1 MSRADLAVSQSEVP
15 DMTSHRACAMASL
28 LLLASLPAAAADS
41 TGLSYE
47 VRFTE
52 EEMTLD
58 GQARE
63 KSWALAPAIELTDRH
78 YPGLIA
84 IDSVSTRVK
93 ALWNDKGLLV
103 LYHCLDADIKAE
115 VTERDGR
122 VYTDDTVEL
131 FLDPDMDGTYY
142 LQVAVNPRSA
152 RRDLLIPEAGGRT
165 STRTW
170 DSGLLCAVTGERTVL
185 DRSDR
190 DEWWTV
196 EMFLPWS
203 GLGRK
208 ALELSWERDGV
219 TYGVDARDVLGEQA
233 VPPKAGDRWRAN
245 FNRFDQGR
253 GEAKVITDDEGG
265 QIGYKDGDVA
275 SGWGVSPTSGSFHV
289 PDYWG
294 VLVFV
299 KEE

>member
-1 MSRADLAVSQSEVP
+1 MTLLA
-15 DMTSHRACAMASL
+15 AL
-28 LLLASLPAAAADS
+28 LLLACLPAAADPAE
-41 TGLSYE
+41 LSYE
-47 VRFTE
+47 VRFTDE
-52 EEMTLD
+52 RMTLD
-58 GQARE
+58 GHARE
-63 KSWALAPAIELTDRH
+63 SSWALAPTIELTDRH
-78 YPGLIA
+78 YTGLMA

-93 ALWNDKGLLV
+93 ALWNDKGLMV
-103 LYHCLDADIKAE
+103 LYHCLDAHIQAE

-131 FLDPDMDGTYY
+131 FLDPDMDGTNY

-165 STRTW
+165 STLSW
-170 DSGLLCAVTGERTVL
+170 DPGCVNAVYAEGTLT

-196 EMFLPWS
+196 ELFLPWS

-208 ALELSWERDGV
+208 ALELSWESDDV
-219 TYGVDARDVLGEQA
+219 TYEVDARDVLGERA
-233 VPPKAGDRWRAN
+233 VPPKAGDRWKAN

-253 GEAKVITDDEGG
+253 GVAKVITDDEGG
-265 QIGYKDGDVA
+265 KIGYKDGDVA
-275 SGWGVSPTSGSFHV
+275 SGWGVSPTSGSFHE
-289 PDYWG
+289 PEYWG

-299 KEE
+299 KGE

>member
-1 MSRADLAVSQSEVP
+1 MRKSHLACSIP
-15 DMTSHRACAMASL
+15 AAL
-28 LLLASLPAAAADS
+28 LLLPSLPAAAADP

-78 YPGLIA
+78 YLSLIA

-93 ALWNDKGLLV
+93 ALWNDKGLMV
-103 LYHCLDADIKAE
+103 LYHCLDADIQAE

-122 VYTDDTVEL
+122 VYTDDAVEL
-131 FLDPDMDGTYY
+131 FLDPDMDGANY
-142 LQVAVNPRSA
+142 LQVAVNPRST
-152 RRDLLIPEAGGRT
+152 RRDLLIPEAGGRN
-165 STRTW
+165 STLKW
-170 DSGLLCAVTGERTVL
+170 DSGLLCAVTAERTVL

-196 EMFLPWS
+196 ELFLPWS

-208 ALELSWERDGV
+208 ALELRWERDDV
-219 TYGVDARDVLGEQA
+219 AYEVDAGDVLGDRA
-233 VPPKAGDRWRAN
+233 VPPKAGDRWKAN

-253 GEAKVITDDEGG
+253 GVAKTVTDDEGRT
-265 QIGYKDGDVA
+265 IGYKDGDVA
-275 SGWGVSPTSGSFHV
+275 SGWGFSPTSGSFHE
-289 PDYWG
+289 PEYWG

>member
-1 MSRADLAVSQSEVP
+1 
-15 DMTSHRACAMASL
+15 MTSTSRPACCILAPL
-28 LLLASLPAAAADS
+28 LLLASLPAAAADP

-52 EEMTLD
+52 EKMTLD
-58 GQARE
+58 GHGHE
-63 KSWALAPAIELTDRH
+63 SSWALAPTIELTDRH
-78 YPGLIA
+78 YPSLMA

-103 LYHCLDADIKAE
+103 LYHCLDADMQAT

-131 FLDPDMDGTYY
+131 FLDPDMNGANY
-142 LQVAVNPRSA
+142 LQVAVNPLGA

-165 STRTW
+165 STRSW
-170 DSGLLCAVTGERTVL
+170 NPDCVNVVYGEGNPM

-196 EMFLPWS
+196 ELFLPWS

-219 TYGVDARDVLGEQA
+219 TYEVDARDVLGEQA
-233 VPPKAGDRWRAN
+233 VPPRAGDRWRAN

-253 GEAKVITDDEGG
+253 GAAKVIADDEGG
-265 QIGYKDGDVA
+265 TIGYKDGDVA
-275 SGWGVSPTSGSFHV
+275 SGWGVSPTSGSFHE
-289 PDYWG
+289 PEHWG
-294 VLVFV
+294 VLVFI

>member
-1 MSRADLAVSQSEVP
+1 MRKSHLACSIS
-15 DMTSHRACAMASL
+15 AAL
-28 LLLASLPAAAADS
+28 LLLASLAAATDPAE
-41 TGLSYE
+41 LSYE

-52 EEMTLD
+52 EKMTLD
-58 GQARE
+58 GHAHE
-63 KSWALAPAIELTDRH
+63 KSWSLAPAIDLTDRH
-78 YPGLIA
+78 YPGLTA

-103 LYHCLDADIKAE
+103 LYHCLDADIQAT
-115 VTERDGR
+115 VTERDGP
-122 VYTDDTVEL
+122 VYTDDSVEL
-131 FLDPDMDGTYY
+131 FLDPDMDGTNY

-152 RRDLLIPEAGGRT
+152 RMDILHPALRGMPWSSFLN
-165 STRTW
+165 W
-170 DSGLLCAVTGERTVL
+170 DSGLQSAVTAERTVL

-196 EMFLPWS
+196 ELFLPWS

-208 ALELSWERDGV
+208 ALKLRSGGHDVDSELNA
-219 TYGVDARDVLGEQA
+219 TDVLGEQP
-233 VPPKAGDRWRAN
+233 VPPKAGDRWKAN
-245 FNRFDQGR
+245 FNRFDHGR
-253 GEAKVITDDEGG
+253 GVAQVIEEGTARE
-265 QIGYKDGDVA
+265 IRYRDGDVA
-275 SGWGVSPTSGSFHV
+275 SGWGVSPTSGSFHE

>member
-1 MSRADLAVSQSEVP
+1 MIPAA
-15 DMTSHRACAMASL
+15 L
-28 LLLASLPAAAADS
+28 LLLASLPAAAADP
-41 TGLSYE
+41 TELSYE
-47 VRFTE
+47 VRFTK

-63 KSWALAPAIELTDRH
+63 NSWALAPAIDLTDRH
-78 YPGLIA
+78 YTSLMP

-93 ALWNDKGLLV
+93 ALWNDKGLMV
-103 LYHCLDADIKAE
+103 LYHCLDADIQAE
-115 VTERDGR
+115 VTERDGP
-122 VYTDDTVEL
+122 VYTDDAVEL
-131 FLDPDMDGTYY
+131 FLDPDMDGATY

-152 RRDLLIPEAGGRT
+152 RRDLLIPEAGGGT
-165 STRTW
+165 TVLKW
-170 DSGLLCAVTGERTVL
+170 ESGLRCAVTAERSVL

-196 EMFLPWS
+196 ELFLPWS

-208 ALELSWERDGV
+208 ALELRWERDGV
-219 TYGVDARDVLGEQA
+219 THEVDARDVLGDRA
-233 VPPKAGDRWRAN
+233 VPPKAGDRWKAN

-253 GEAKVITDDEGG
+253 GIRKTLRDERGRI
-265 QIGYKDGDVA
+265 IGYKDGDVA
-275 SGWGVSPTSGSFHV
+275 SGWGISPTSGSFHV

-299 KEE
+299 KED